1 MRTLVPVNKPGKC
14 PVPTYYNAG
23 GDCHQDSEC
32 AGSMKC
38 CPHTLAGFA
47 CMEPDSSSDVG
58 GGRPGDCP
66 VIMDS
71 KTGIGCERDMDCMEP
86 QICCDYG
93 QASICVYPTVVD
105 TLPKYKE
112 PVLKPGLSGIG
123 HRLAATNRWLIQ
135 QLKLKARKIQI
146 EPKNSNKLNP
156 RIQKLLSKIS
166 PKKSEQHKIFQK
178 LTNFINWFLSQK
190 TKPLPLAPNK
200 IKKVET
206 LKSNSAKP
214 RDITTAPTV
223 SKQPGG
229 VPIVPSSKIA
239 KSKVTKKQEI
249 STEVSNSPSPV
260 LIPMN
265 VLPAT
270 LTTDRPTTVIPEIPV
285 IDVTEAPILPP
296 LSEPEAFP
304 DISMLF
310 PEPKILVPE
319 PELSTLPSTTVPVFS
334 SSSTLNLIKSTTSS
348 PVNTETPHSE
358 SDVTDSSLPEGLS
371 LPEFKPIWHI
381 IDPMS
386 RQKIPLGKLPIVDA
400 ISPAERKYENEYGP
414 PVEPSGASQ
423 TSFDNHFVSYLQ
435 KTMVPPESNSLYP
448 LNSLLYPEVEVF
460 KPEKQGSCPA
470 NLMYRQCETNCTTDD
485 DCPGVDKC
493 CDMGCGNVCVTPKEK
508 KIY

>member
-1 MRTLVPVNKPGKC
+1 MNKPGKC

-23 GDCHQDSEC
+23 GDCQQDSEC

-47 CMEPDSSSDVG
+47 CMEPDSSTDVA

-112 PVLKPGLSGIG
+112 PVLKPGLDGLG

-135 QLKLKARKIQI
+135 QLKSKARKIKI
-146 EPKNSNKLNP
+146 EPKKSNKLNP

-166 PKKSEQHKIFQK
+166 SKKSEQHKIFQK

-190 TKPLPLAPNK
+190 PKPLALTPKK
-200 IKKVET
+200 IKNLEILRST
-206 LKSNSAKP
+206 SAKP
-214 RDITTAPTV
+214 RDVTTAPTV

-239 KSKVTKKQEI
+239 NPKKVKK
-249 STEVSNSPSPV
+249 TLGKGLEVNNSPSSI
-260 LIPMN
+260 LISMN
-265 VLPAT
+265 VLPET
-270 LTTDRPTTVIPEIPV
+270 LSTDSPKSVIPEIPV
-285 IDVTEAPILPP
+285 IGVMEAPILPP

-310 PEPKILVPE
+310 PEPEILVPE
-319 PELSTLPSTTVPVFS
+319 PELPTLPTTTVPVLS
-334 SSSTLNLIKSTTSS
+334 SSSTLNFISTTTSS
-348 PVNTETPHSE
+348 PMSQASTESPRPE

-386 RQKIPLGKLPIVDA
+386 KQKIPLGKLPIVDA
-400 ISPAERKYENEYGP
+400 ISPAERMYENEYGP
-414 PVEPSGASQ
+414 PADPSDASQ

-435 KTMVPPESNSLYP
+435 KTMVPPESNSIYP